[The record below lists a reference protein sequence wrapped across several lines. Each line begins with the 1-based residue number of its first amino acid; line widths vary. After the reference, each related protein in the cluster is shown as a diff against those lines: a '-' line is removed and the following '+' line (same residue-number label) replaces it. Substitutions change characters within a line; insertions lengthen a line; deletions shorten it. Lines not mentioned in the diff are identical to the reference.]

1 MSCIGC
7 GAIRAKFVFEIFA
20 AASDEGPTGRTA
32 SDVPSNIFDW

>member
-7 GAIRAKFVFEIFA
+7 GAIRAKLVFEIFA
-20 AASDEGPTGRTA
+20 PASDEGPTGRTA